1 MSESNN
7 KFILMHIG
15 SKDSEEF
22 LTDAIISQGIERGLI
37 LKSNLGQI
45 ICRHF
50 SMLKEKG
57 YFPVGIIVDDKSENV
72 EFLFNRHPQQTNE
85 MKLAEFK
92 HIHPTKI

>member
-22 LTDAIISQGIERGLI
+22 LTDAIINQGIERGLI

-57 YFPVGIIVDDKSENV
+57 YFPVGIIVDEQSENV
-72 EFLFNRHPQQTNE
+72 EFLFNRHPQQTSE
-85 MKLAEFK
+85 MKLAEYK
-92 HIHPTKI
+92 HIHPTKL

>member
-1 MSESNN
+1 
-7 KFILMHIG
+7 MHIG